1 MMIQPNFTTN
11 PNGRL
16 APGRSGTNLSVSGL
30 LSLCARLANTP
41 LNLRSVGA
49 GGVFQEDAD
58 GAGKRQLF
66 PVVEDKAGG
75 N

>member
-1 MMIQPNFTTN
+1 MIQRNFTTN
-11 PNGRL
+11 PNRLL
-16 APGRSGTNLSVSGL
+16 APGRNGINLTVPGL
-30 LSLCARLANTP
+30 VSLCARLPNTP
-41 LNLRSVGA
+41 LNLKSAGA